1 MQPEKETNEPEAAET
16 PLSENLAEIE
26 REPTPE
32 VDPSENEEVANE
44 PLSSDPDS
52 PQPPASEPLNPE
64 PRTTPVPL
72 PIVDPDK
79 HSRKRL
85 AIILS
90 VVFVVL
96 IAAAVAGWYFFIR
109 TAPLTQ
115 QDSSQNI
122 TKSPT
127 PSKSTEITDPSLA
140 KLITPKTGE
149 AWDKE
154 PKELAKQGYWTDE
167 VDPNGPVTTYYQVGK
182 RGDNTILMTSVCAI
196 GCNVTLFEKA
206 PDGKITLIA
215 HPDGDAV
222 YTADDD
228 EYKKSSTKKSIVFD
242 TQTHYDS
249 LTPPKEFTLKNK
261 ETLSTVIGDYDQ
273 AKYLG
278 TPTSA
283 LTNQQGDSNVKQK
296 DVVTYGGSKII
307 RIEHP
312 YVDTK
317 LTSIN
322 YSLST
327 PISTQYD
334 LNYQPIAKDLS
345 GYTWNNG
352 VAVAKTTDSN
362 SSTIG
367 GIVRGCGSAASAV
380 SRYDG
385 AKDGD
390 FVPTGKTADGKT
402 VYEFK
407 DSNNQIVQKSY
418 SEYKDFY
425 KEDPNAKIISF
436 AEFLKQHAIIAYK
449 NADGEWLIYTRDQY
463 AAVGGCA
470 KPVVYLYP
478 TKTQQV
484 SVRVGADVKI
494 SDPLYDPSTG
504 WLATAQPNGQ
514 LSVNGKKYDSLFWEG
529 PGIGQYPGIV
539 SGTIVKRADAVSMI
553 RTQLAQ
559 QGLNTKESNDFIE
572 YWQDRIPNKPYIR
585 LTWFN
590 TAQLNELA
598 PLWISP
604 RPDTMLRVF
613 LDMSGYDTKI
623 SIPKQKLSS
632 TPRQGFT
639 VVEWGGLA
647 HQKLY

>member
-1 MQPEKETNEPEAAET
+1 M
-16 PLSENLAEIE
+16 
-26 REPTPE
+26 
-32 VDPSENEEVANE
+32 
-44 PLSSDPDS
+44 
-52 PQPPASEPLNPE
+52 
-64 PRTTPVPL
+64 
-72 PIVDPDK
+72 
-79 HSRKRL
+79 
-85 AIILS
+85 
-90 VVFVVL
+90 
-96 IAAAVAGWYFFIR
+96 
-109 TAPLTQ
+109 
-115 QDSSQNI
+115 
-122 TKSPT
+122 
-127 PSKSTEITDPSLA
+127 
-140 KLITPKTGE
+140 
-149 AWDKE
+149 
-154 PKELAKQGYWTDE
+154 
-167 VDPNGPVTTYYQVGK
+167 
-182 RGDNTILMTSVCAI
+182 
-196 GCNVTLFEKA
+196 
-206 PDGKITLIA
+206 IA

-228 EYKKSSTKKSIVFD
+228 EYKKTSTKNSIFFD
-242 TQTHYDS
+242 VKTHYDS
-249 LTPPKEFTLKNK
+249 LTPPKEFKLKNG
-261 ETLSTVIGDYDQ
+261 ETVSTVRDDYDL

-278 TPTSA
+278 TPTAVLDKRDEGSE
-283 LTNQQGDSNVKQK
+283 SKRK
-296 DVVTYGGSKII
+296 DLQTYGGSKIV
-307 RIEHP
+307 RTEHP

-322 YSLST
+322 YSINT
-327 PISTQYD
+327 PISTEYD
-334 LNYQPIAKDLS
+334 LTYRPIPEDLS

-352 VAVAKTTDSN
+352 VAVAKTSN
-362 SSTIG
+362 TSSSSIG

-385 AKDGD
+385 AKESD
-390 FVPTGKTADGKT
+390 FVVTGKTSDGKT

-407 DSNNQIVQKSY
+407 DPNNQIVQKSY

-425 KEDPNAKIISF
+425 KEDTSTQIISF
-436 AEFLKQHAIIAYK
+436 AEFLKQHAVIAYK
-449 NADGEWLIYTRDQY
+449 NADSEWLIYTRDQF

-478 TKTQQV
+478 TRTQQV

-494 SDPLYDPSTG
+494 SDPFYNPSTG
-504 WLATAQPNGQ
+504 WRAVAQPNGQ
-514 LSVNGKKYDSLFWEG
+514 LSVDGKQYDSLFWEG
-529 PGIGQYPGIV
+529 PGIGQYPSIT
-539 SGTIVKRADAVSMI
+539 SGTVVKRADAIKTI
-553 RTQLAQ
+553 RSQLTQ
-559 QGLNTKESNDFIE
+559 QGLNAKESNDFVE

-613 LDMSGYDTKI
+613 LDMSGYDTQI